1 MLPKSAVGN
10 LYLYPNQTLAVYRLP
25 QLPYEFQAE
34 SVQRAVYQQM
44 AIFVQQYKGKAQVIA
59 LTRPV
64 SAGDVE
70 KSMAPYSR
78 HPFWHDHME
87 AAKGSAGTTSV
98 QERFLLLPVP
108 KFDSIWASG
117 EMKKR
122 LLSFGKKEA
131 PEELAAIRRSEKQ
144 LFDRIHAWIPELQ
157 RASIR
162 DLEKILRAPYY
173 RGLAGMPEKWDAA
186 PTVAQGDELI
196 SFPMEAGIADAV
208 VWEDAFRLRIEHGD
222 GRISYQTV
230 YGVSHAAKSVEPL
243 GDEWVYAPLEKAGI
257 PLDIV
262 VHFNI
267 HTVPVSRTKAEKQKA
282 IAKNQFDE
290 YAKTGDVPQKMID
303 TVLEA
308 EELVAQVA
316 RGMAVMEMHILF
328 AIGASSA
335 QLLQRYDDHFRGQL
349 DAWFR
354 LARPPGEM
362 LRLWQATF
370 PSEKM
375 DGVEKTWRIPCDPAY
390 LASAGILATG
400 MLGDPSG
407 LLLGT
412 LENGKPVFVNPF
424 RPMME
429 LNQTGTW
436 ALVGGLGSGKSVLMK
451 NITDIALQWEAVGMV
466 ISPKLDEYDGLLSRW
481 KRDALHLRFGADAL
495 QFNPFLLGKDAKES
509 MQIAQGFLSALL
521 YVTTQRQDQVVS
533 LVLGAALRQLYQ
545 GSRITMEGFLAVLE
559 QAETALA
566 TEEERKNAYLI
577 RRRLADYREE
587 ALGKTL
593 FGTSNEALTNWPA
606 LTVASIYGLDFPPS
620 ALPPSEW
627 SPDQRFGAAM
637 IYLIAQLGFRRL
649 LALPSSQ
656 PKFLAVDEAWVL
668 RGIPEGRA
676 LLNAVS
682 LMGRSMNLL
691 LLIAVQ
697 NSDVLL
703 PQGESQNDDL
713 SSQLGWI
720 FVGKLDSKNQIHH
733 ALRLLH
739 LPDDDEEIQRQFST
753 FTSGR
758 GFLRDP
764 LGRVGVIEAHVYPNS
779 VLKHYFD
786 TTPQNK

>member
-1 MLPKSAVGN
+1 MAN
-10 LYLYPNQTLAVYRLP
+10 LLFYANETLAVYRLP
-25 QLPYEFQAE
+25 QLPYEYQAE
-34 SVQRAVYQQM
+34 SVQHTVYQQM
-44 AIFVQQYKGKAQVIA
+44 AIFVQQYKGKGQIIA

-70 KSMAPYSR
+70 RVMTPYSR
-78 HPFWHDHME
+78 HPFWFEHME
-87 AAKGSAGTTSV
+87 AVKDSMGSTSI
-98 QERFLLLPVP
+98 QKRFLLLPVP
-108 KFDSIWASG
+108 KFDSIWESG

-122 LLSFGKKEA
+122 LFSFGKKEA
-131 PEELAAIRRSEKQ
+131 PEELTVIRRSEKQ
-144 LFDRIHAWIPELQ
+144 LFDRIHAWIPGLQ
-157 RASIR
+157 RAEIR
-162 DLEKILRAPYY
+162 DLETLLRAPYY
-173 RGLAGMPEKWDAA
+173 RGLTDMPEKWDAA
-186 PTVAQGDELI
+186 PTVAYGDELI
-196 SFPMEAGIADAV
+196 SFPMEADIADAV
-208 VWEDAFRLRIEHGD
+208 VWEDAFRLRIEHAD
-222 GRISYQTV
+222 GRVSYQTV

-243 GDEWVYAPLEKAGI
+243 GDEWIYAPLEKTGI
-257 PLDIV
+257 PVDIV

-267 HTVPVSRTKAEKQKA
+267 HTVPTSRTKAEKQQA

-316 RGMAVMEMHILF
+316 RGMAVMDMHILF
-328 AIGASSA
+328 AIGAASDQESKS
-335 QLLQRYDDHFRGQL
+335 YDEHFRGQL

-354 LARPPGEM
+354 LARPPGGM

-375 DGVEKTWRIPCDPAY
+375 NGVEKTWRIPCDPAY
-390 LASAGILATG
+390 LASGGVLATG
-400 MLGDPSG
+400 VLGDPSG
-407 LLLGT
+407 FLLGT
-412 LENGKPVFVNPF
+412 LENGRPVFVDPF
-424 RPMME
+424 RPMQE

-451 NITDIALQWEAVGMV
+451 NLADLVLQWGAIGMV

-509 MQIAQGFLSALL
+509 MQIVQGFLSALL
-521 YVTTQRQDQVVS
+521 YVTTQRQDQYVS
-533 LVLGAALRQLYQ
+533 MVISGALRKLYQ
-545 GSRITMEGFLAVLE
+545 SRRITMDGFLAVLE
-559 QAETALA
+559 QEETALA
-566 TEEERKNAYLI
+566 TEEERQNAYLI

-593 FGTSNEALTNWPA
+593 FGTSNEALAKWPA

-627 SPDQRFGAAM
+627 SPDQRFGSAM
-637 IYLIAQLGFRRL
+637 IYLIAQIGFRRL
-649 LALPSSQ
+649 LVLPPSQ

-668 RGIPEGRA
+668 RQIPEGRA
-676 LLNAVS
+676 LLNTVN

-697 NSDVLL
+697 NPDVLL
-703 PQGESQNDDL
+703 PQGENTNDDL
-713 SSQLGWI
+713 SAQLGWI
-720 FVGKLDSKNQIHH
+720 FAGKLDSKDQIKH
-733 ALRLLH
+733 AMRLLH
-739 LPDDDEEIQRQFST
+739 LPDDDEEIQRRFSM

-764 LGRVGVIEAHVYPNS
+764 LGRVGAIEAHVYPGS
-779 VLKHYFD
+779 VLKNYFD
-786 TTPQNK
+786 TTPQNQ